1 MALEMDSGGSG
12 AWAGWDT
19 MNDQYWYS
27 MSDSA
32 GPLIQGSANVN
43 SEQLTI
49 NVFVHNFARI

>member
-1 MALEMDSGGSG
+1 MALGMDSGDSG
-12 AWAGWDT
+12 ACAGWDT

-32 GPLIQGSANVN
+32 ESSIQGSANVN

-49 NVFVHNFARI
+49 NVFVHNFAGI